1 MIPITACM
9 AFGNDLIEQAVTGG
23 SHHLK
28 YYNED
33 YKDRINFIY
42 YFVSFYVFLNVAAF
56 SVYIIVIRKNILALA
71 KPSMDSDKVSKTTIL
86 ITAILLALLLVIS
99 FLLKN
104 DIQVVLDFTGG
115 ILGTFNL
122 LIMPC
127 LEIYKARK
135 LSPPKQSFL
144 NSYVWMPLVII
155 VLGVAAMGYNLY
167 QTISSLTS

>member
-1 MIPITACM
+1 M
-9 AFGNDLIEQAVTGG
+9 GGG

-33 YKDRINFIY
+33 YKGRIDFIY

-71 KPSMDSDKVSKTTIL
+71 KPTLDSDKVSNTTVL
-86 ITAILLALLLVIS
+86 ITAVLLGLLLVIS

-115 ILGTFNL
+115 IFGTFNL

-127 LEIYKARK
+127 L
-135 LSPPKQSFL
+135 
-144 NSYVWMPLVII
+144 
-155 VLGVAAMGYNLY
+155 
-167 QTISSLTS
+167 